1 MAAAG
6 PETTRTECRSGCYIL
21 VMSYRDVTELLRVD
35 TNLADTD
42 STDRAVARIGQG
54 MTTTVA
60 SDRVAKAVLV
70 RLGLT
75 SERADFR
82 IRMSHGPMA

>member
-1 MAAAG
+1 
-6 PETTRTECRSGCYIL
+6 
-21 VMSYRDVTELLRVD
+21 MSWRDVTELMRVD

-42 STDRAVARIGQG
+42 SADRAVARIEAG

-60 SDRVAKAVLV
+60 SDKIARAVLV
-70 RLGLT
+70 RLGL
-75 SERADFR
+75 SPERADFR